1 MILLKV
7 VNYVSNFFFAFFFF
21 VRLLDRSFR
30 KITAKPRLYV
40 ESYRSFQFLIWRL
53 FIKVFSI
60 LLHVIQHQVA
70 ENIYKFAVLWASS
83 TKTWAESVVSTA
95 SLCVWIT
102 WGFPMSNFSIYCG
115 VQSMSCTVF
124 LHVSSRAEKHLL
136 KWDSIRAPLALQH
149 RLLYSG
155 PSRFWMVTTLLSA
168 GWNFFLRFPEL
179 SELSITTIFLWSLD
193 LALFP
198 NTTSRWSNLL
208 YLYSN
213 SYKQVF
219 NLPLSVYLIYSN
231 LTVCFKTL
239 LLIFGNNILHVID
252 FILEKQPLF
261 VRGLNLNCIFICFRH
276 V

>member
-1 MILLKV
+1 M
-7 VNYVSNFFFAFFFF
+7 
-21 VRLLDRSFR
+21 
-30 KITAKPRLYV
+30 
-40 ESYRSFQFLIWRL
+40 
-53 FIKVFSI
+53 FSI

-95 SLCVWIT
+95 SLCVWIAFRLSNVKFQYLLWCPEYELYCFLSSVAGQRNT
-102 WGFPMSNFSIYCG
+102 CSSESHSSSISTNIDCFLVDPQGFEWQLADI
-115 VQSMSCTVF
+115 SCWVLDETF
-124 LHVSSRAEKHLL
+124 F
-136 KWDSIRAPLALQH
+136 WDFQN
-149 RLLYSG
+149 YQ
-155 PSRFWMVTTLLSA
+155 
-168 GWNFFLRFPEL
+168 
-179 SELSITTIFLWSLD
+179 LSITTIFLWSLD

-219 NLPLSVYLIYSN
+219 DYSLSVYLIYSN

-261 VRGLNLNCIFICFRH
+261 GRVLIWNCIFICFRH